1 MCVKNRVYLRPIYMH
16 RIVLLLFIFLL
27 SQHGL
32 AQRSSLDTLQA
43 DANIWQ
49 TFKYDAKSAFG
60 GFKHSITAPARWQGD
75 DYLTAVSVLTV
86 TSMFTALDQSARN
99 YFVEQE
105 PQAPGVLKEFGWY
118 FGSPQN
124 FFMVSG
130 GIYGFG
136 LLTKNEKVRKTGVL
150 IIASAATSGLFQTF
164 FKTAVGRA
172 RPDDFTGPFEFEP
185 FKGTARYHSFPSGHT
200 ILSIS
205 MAHSIAKQFDNFWV
219 KSGIYALGSI
229 APISRLWDDAHWASD
244 IVLGAAISIAVVDS
258 VDNFLFGSK
267 RYENTYKN
275 RNRISWRFTA
285 GPNTVGLLGTF

>member
-1 MCVKNRVYLRPIYMH
+1 MFVTKPVDFRPNYMQKFL
-16 RIVLLLFIFLL
+16 IVLFLL
-27 SQHGL
+27 GSSLNLFGQSPNADTL
-32 AQRSSLDTLQA
+32 AQ

-49 TFKYDAKSAFG
+49 TLKYDAKSAFG
-60 GFKHSITAPARWQGD
+60 GFKHSITAPVRWQGD
-75 DYLTAVSVLTV
+75 DFLTAVSVITA

-105 PQAPGVLKEFGWY
+105 PNAPGVLKEFGWY

-205 MAHSIAKQFDNFWV
+205 MAHSIAKQFDNIWV

-229 APISRLWDDAHWASD
+229 APVSRLWDDAHWVTD

-258 VDNFLFGSK
+258 VDNYLFGSR
-267 RYENTYKN
+267 RYEDSYQN
-275 RNRISWRFTA
+275 RHRISWRFTA
-285 GPNTVGLLGTF
+285 GYNTVGLVGTF